1 MVNHEML
8 GSTLTIHS
16 SMPLVI
22 QIMLHRQVMGTMD
35 LWDIIVQAR
44 VVPMVDALEDET
56 LLLLPDGVRRE
67 RHLLR

>member
-1 MVNHEML
+1 MAMVNHEML

-22 QIMLHRQVMGTMD
+22 QIMLHRPVVGTMD
-35 LWDIIVQAR
+35 LWDVIVQAR
-44 VVPMVDALEDET
+44 VPVVDALGDET
-56 LLLLPDGVRRE
+56 LLLPDGVRRE